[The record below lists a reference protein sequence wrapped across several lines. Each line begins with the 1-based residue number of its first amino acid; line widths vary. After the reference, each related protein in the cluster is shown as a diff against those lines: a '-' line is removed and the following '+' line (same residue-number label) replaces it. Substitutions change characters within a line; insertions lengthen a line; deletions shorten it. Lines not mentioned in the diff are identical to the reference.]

1 MKKKI
6 EQTKTKY
13 SLHNLITRLSTHNL
27 VLSFLICLP
36 LLGMVCLWTYFGVIF
51 SFQQMLICSDIKVVA
66 MFILFICS
74 LIIDAFCIVGYVLGI
89 KYFAMEEY
97 IPWYKTENQESQEIF
112 KIWYDNL

>member
-1 MKKKI
+1 MKKKKKT
-6 EQTKTKY
+6 EQTKNKY
-13 SLHNLITRLSTHNL
+13 SLLNW

-51 SFQQMLICSDIKVVA
+51 SFQQMLICSGIKIIA

-74 LIIDAFCIVGYVLGI
+74 LIIDVFCIVGYVLSI
-89 KYFAMEEY
+89 KYFVMEEY